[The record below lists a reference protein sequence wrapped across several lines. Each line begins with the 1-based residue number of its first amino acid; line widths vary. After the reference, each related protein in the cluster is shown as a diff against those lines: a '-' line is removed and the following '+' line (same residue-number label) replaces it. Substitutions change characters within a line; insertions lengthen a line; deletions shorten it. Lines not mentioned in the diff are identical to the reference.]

1 MLDITEVYRVEVS
14 RDRCTCVCKS
24 ARIARLLRVV
34 VRDGSGDAQPD
45 RSPHMHHRSLR
56 IVLPLI
62 ACLATMLPSAAVAAP
77 GDYTVRLTTTS
88 GSFWSTY
95 GRGPFIATAQ
105 RVYSGIG
112 IFETG
117 DYKSWRAV
125 VPGEGARIVG
135 GHITVTMSTP
145 GATMQGRILVGSGNS
160 PVVLY
165 DGGADGA
172 VERAVS
178 SGAHDWM
185 QFDLRSTGHATT
197 SRIAEN
203 YVNFGSADL
212 VLRDT
217 VPPVLEPLSLPP
229 ATQWYGAG
237 ACIPFSIRLTDQ
249 GGGLLR
255 SQVRR
260 ASDGVVVSE
269 LGTTQ
274 QQNLKPGPTEQ
285 HLEDCIQPSE
295 RGHGDTLFIATAWDV
310 GGTARELAFSV
321 RADHRAPTI
330 GGGPADGTR
339 FTVAQPELAFEVG
352 DEGAGIAATSATIDG
367 APVEVATSGTSA
379 RLVVAPLSIGAHTV
393 AIAVT
398 DGAGN
403 ATRVERR
410 ISVADVAAP
419 SLTVDSPG
427 DRGEATAFLSVRAG
441 DDMSGVDA
449 ATWLASVNGETVA
462 TSTDAEHLTAT
473 LGPLAPG
480 RQRIDVRVADHAGN
494 VATVTRTYEV
504 ASAAVP
510 SMPDIGARTG
520 AFLVDAPRS
529 AVAYGAR
536 VTTAVFVAR
545 NGRPMSGQTVEV
557 RRNGTAFGSA
567 TTDADGIAHVSFRAG
582 APGTWQAWVVGLQLE
597 PADVPLRI
605 APRLIVRAAR
615 LRPRAGQRVLLTG
628 RIVPAIRGRR
638 LAVEARI
645 GGAWYP
651 IRRVASTAA
660 DGSFRT
666 SVVATTPG
674 RVWVRVRIL
683 TVGAWAPAVSN
694 QQALRV
700 TARPHR
706 VHGHR

>member
-1 MLDITEVYRVEVS
+1 MP
-14 RDRCTCVCKS
+14 
-24 ARIARLLRVV
+24 ARSIRL
-34 VRDGSGDAQPD
+34 A
-45 RSPHMHHRSLR
+45 H
-56 IVLPLI
+56 LPLALLAMLL
-62 ACLATMLPSAAVAAP
+62 ACLAAASTASAGP
-77 GDYTVRLTTTS
+77 GDYSVRLSTTS
-88 GSFWSTY
+88 GSFWTTY

-112 IFETG
+112 IFDAG
-117 DYKSWRAV
+117 DYKAWRAV

-135 GHITVTMSTP
+135 GRITVTMTTP
-145 GATMQGRILVGSGNS
+145 GATMQGRILVGTGNT

-172 VERAVS
+172 VERTIT

-197 SRIAEN
+197 SRVAEN
-203 YVNFGSADL
+203 AVNFSSAEL
-212 VLRDT
+212 VLHDS
-217 VPPVLEPLSLPP
+217 VPPVLEPLALPP
-229 ATQWYGAG
+229 ATQWFGAG

-295 RGHGDTLFIATAWDV
+295 RGHGDTLFIATVWDV

-339 FTVAQPELAFEVG
+339 FTVARPELAFEVG
-352 DEGAGIAATSATIDG
+352 DEGAGIAGISATIDG

-379 RLVVAPLSIGAHTV
+379 RLVTGPLSIGTHGV
-393 AIAVT
+393 AISVT

-403 ATRVERR
+403 STRVERR
-410 ISVADVAAP
+410 IAVADAASP
-419 SLTVDSPG
+419 TLTLDSPAE
-427 DRGEATAFLSVRAG
+427 RGEATAYLSVRAG
-441 DDMSGVDA
+441 DDMSGVDP
-449 ATWLASVNGETVA
+449 ATWVASVNGEPVTVSA
-462 TSTDAEHLTAT
+462 DAEHLTAT

-494 VATVTRTYEV
+494 VATLTRTYEV

-520 AFLVDAPRS
+520 AFVVDAPRTT
-529 AVAYGAR
+529 VTYGA
-536 VTTAVFVAR
+536 AVSVAVYVAR

-557 RRNGTAFGSA
+557 RREGVAYGSA
-567 TTDADGIAHVSFRAG
+567 TTDDAGIAHVAFHAG
-582 APGTWQAWVVGLQLE
+582 APGAWQAWVVGLQLD
-597 PADVPLRI
+597 PADVPLRV
-605 APRLIVRAAR
+605 APKLVVRAKNA
-615 LRPRAGQRVLLTG
+615 RPRAGQRVALVG
-628 RIVPAIRGRR
+628 RIEPAIRGRR
-638 LAVEARI
+638 VAVEARI
-645 GGAWYP
+645 GGTWYP
-651 IRRVASTAA
+651 IRRAASTGA
-660 DGSFRT
+660 DGSFRS

-683 TVGAWAPAVSN
+683 AVGSWAPAVSN

-700 TARPHR
+700 AAARPPR